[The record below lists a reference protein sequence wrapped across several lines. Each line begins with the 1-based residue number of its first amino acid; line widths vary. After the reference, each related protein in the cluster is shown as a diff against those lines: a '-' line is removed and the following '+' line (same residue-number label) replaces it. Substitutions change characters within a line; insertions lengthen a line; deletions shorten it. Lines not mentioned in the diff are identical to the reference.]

1 MLNNQTG
8 QNRNNRSTAIC
19 YSFQRGDCNRGDSCR
34 YEHVKRSNRG
44 DSNRNYHSNTESLRF
59 KKSRYGRGTRYD
71 QKYEEKKT
79 NINKVGEDP
88 KPRWEPEESPDGS
101 WAKIASGLTQ
111 GVHRLPYR
119 QIEIP
124 DSEEEDI
131 GDDIDAEGN
140 EVTQIPLEEALT
152 YDNGIGEFVKK
163 YLGDNK

>member
-34 YEHVKRSNRG
+34 YEHVKRRNRG
-44 DSNRNYHSNTESLRF
+44 DSNRKDHSNTESLRF

-88 KPRWEPEESPDGS
+88 KPKWEPQESPAGS

-119 QIEIP
+119 QIQIP
-124 DSEEEDI
+124 DSEEDN
-131 GDDIDAEGN
+131 DQNSDSDCN
-140 EVTQIPLEEALT
+140 EVDQLEESLT
-152 YDNGIGEFVKK
+152 YDNSIGEFVKK